1 MIQISKHCIS
11 LVDVIQDDPAAML
24 DIKEDIREESEML
37 GEVTN
42 VQLFDKETDGVVSI
56 RFGNAIAAKACVRE
70 MDGRMFGGQK
80 VEAFISDGS
89 EKFKKS
95 KAKKA
100 AIDVGESEEE
110 DERMDKFGEYLEG
123 KGS

>member
-1 MIQISKHCIS
+1 MFTPDEIEK
-11 LVDVIQDDPAAML
+11 DPAAIL
-24 DIKEDIREESEML
+24 DIKEDIREECEKL

-42 VQLFDKETDGVVSI
+42 VQLFDKEKDGVVSV
-56 RFGNAIAAKACVRE
+56 RFGNAEASKACLRL

-80 VEAFISDGS
+80 VEAYISDGS

-100 AIDVGESEEE
+100 EIDEGEENEE
-110 DERMDKFGEYLEG
+110 DERIDKFGEYLEG